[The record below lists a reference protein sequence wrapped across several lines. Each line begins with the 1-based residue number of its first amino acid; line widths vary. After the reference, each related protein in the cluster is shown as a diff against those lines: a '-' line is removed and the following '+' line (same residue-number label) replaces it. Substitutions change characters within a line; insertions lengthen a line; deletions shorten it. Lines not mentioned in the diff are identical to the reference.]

1 MTKAMIPKKDGRMH
15 GLVMTFKMK
24 NRMEKR
30 ILSTLAAIAAIS
42 VSCSKEIV
50 PDNAGPEGSEGYR
63 ITLRGSANGPATRIT
78 EDEDAS
84 KGLRTSW
91 EEGETIKV
99 MYFNGGAPAIADLT
113 SAAGDGLFTGEV
125 ESGEVADAFVSS
137 ELHCVNSS
145 SRITTGLEE
154 STMVSRVD
162 FSGQDGSLANVAKY
176 ELMYVKGTADKL
188 LRFEHLTSVLRMTLS
203 GLSEGTVTSASF
215 TFTPS
220 GGNRAGGLF
229 ADSATYRF
237 GQDGTSFETEDII
250 FYEMHDISIPV
261 SDGEAVIYLVVP
273 DRGKLYGELSVVL
286 TCGDDTYRRY
296 IKLAGKSFKASNVVA
311 RKEVLTDNDRVPD
324 IGDYVY
330 SDGTWGPLVYYEDKW
345 PQAVIFSNYTSAE
358 DRAAGYTHGYAMALR
373 DAAWPTAWA
382 PESEVNVRPDYPETE
397 NVFETSSDS
406 APLLMMENLGG
417 LTTCTVLNE
426 LYLYNYAQGN
436 YYGLPG
442 FEYTRARAAIP
453 CAMRYGK
460 EDWVVAFGNTENI
473 TAFDAPENTSG
484 WFLPS
489 VGQWYLCL
497 ANLGGIDPNDLIL
510 TSSGGEVT
518 ELAWK
523 FPSSSDRQQ
532 YLNKFTSYFNS
543 SDYYNPV
550 LARYVSSGRM
560 VATIF
565 YLPYNGQLDWYLWA
579 CDEATSDGTAS
590 VVYLN
595 STDIVFKYV
604 DKQTGEYTNNGYAAR
619 SILAF

>member
-1 MTKAMIPKKDGRMH
+1 MTKAMIQRKDGRMH
-15 GLVMTFKMK
+15 GLEMTFKMK
-24 NRMEKR
+24 NEMEKR
-30 ILSTLAAIAAIS
+30 ILSTLAAMAVIS
-42 VSCSKEIV
+42 VSCSKEV
-50 PDNAGPEGSEGYR
+50 MPDKAGQEGVNGYS
-63 ITLRGSANGPATRIT
+63 ISLRGSANGTATRIT
-78 EDEDAS
+78 EDGDATN
-84 KGLRTSW
+84 GLRTSW

-99 MYFNGGAPAIADLT
+99 MFFNGGVPVIADLV
-113 SAAGDGLFTGEV
+113 SASGDGLFTGAV
-125 ESGEVADAFVSS
+125 ESGEAAAAFASG

-145 SRITTGLEE
+145 SRISTALEE
-154 STMVSRVD
+154 SSMACKVD

-176 ELMYVKGTADKL
+176 ELMYVRGTADKL
-188 LRFEHLTSVLRMTLS
+188 LRFEHLTSVLRMTFS

-215 TFTPS
+215 TFTPA
-220 GGNRAGGLF
+220 GGDRAGGLF
-229 ADSATYRF
+229 ASSATYRF
-237 GQDGTSFETEDII
+237 GQDGTRVETEDII

-261 SDGEAVIYLVVP
+261 RDGEAVIYLVIP
-273 DRGKLYGELSVVL
+273 DRGRLYGEMSVVL

-296 IKLAGKSFKASNVVA
+296 VRLAGKSFKAGNVVA
-311 RKEVLTDNDRVPD
+311 RKEILTDGDLVPD

-373 DAAWPTAWA
+373 DAAWPTSWA
-382 PESEVNVRPDYPETE
+382 PESEVVARPDYPETE

-426 LYLYNYAQGN
+426 LYLKDYAQGN
-436 YYGLPG
+436 YYALPG
-442 FEYTRARAAIP
+442 FEITHARAAIP
-453 CAMRYGK
+453 CAIRYGK

-510 TSSGGEVT
+510 TSSGGEVL

-523 FPSSSDRQQ
+523 FPSSSDRQK
-532 YLNKFTSYFNS
+532 YLNAFTGYFNS
-543 SDYYNPV
+543 SNYYNPV
-550 LARYVSSGRM
+550 LAQYVSSGRM
-560 VATIF
+560 VATTF
-565 YLPYNGQLDWYLWA
+565 YLPYNGQMDWYLWA

-595 STDIVFKYV
+595 STDIVFKYM
-604 DKQTGEYTNNGYAAR
+604 DKQTGEYTSNGYAAR